1 MGTHPIFESDFDC
14 LTESF
19 KMKKLADLTLEE
31 VQQELEKRGLSV
43 AGEDQ
48 ELGQLL
54 TELSRQRLSD
64 WLEDNDHDPDDFV
77 FEEITEEPE
86 TENQVDEEKEE
97 IEDKEEKEAKESSDE
112 EETPEEAEDA
122 EEENVEHEDRDVQ

>member
-14 LTESF
+14 LTEPF

-54 TELSRQRLSD
+54 TELSRQSNVEEKAKQRLSD

-86 TENQVDEEKEE
+86 TENQVYEEKEE
-97 IEDKEEKEAKESSDE
+97 IEDKEDTEAKESPDE
-112 EETPEEAEDA
+112 EET
-122 EEENVEHEDRDVQ
+122 